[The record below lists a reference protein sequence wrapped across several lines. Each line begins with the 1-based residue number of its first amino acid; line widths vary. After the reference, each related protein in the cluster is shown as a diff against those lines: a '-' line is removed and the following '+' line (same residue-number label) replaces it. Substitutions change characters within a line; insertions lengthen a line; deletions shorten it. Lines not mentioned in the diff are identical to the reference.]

1 MLTGPAIR
9 KAVDTGEIKIDPY
22 NWSFAG
28 PNSYDVR
35 LHDEIIVYNVVG
47 PMFPAD
53 DAHPVKDR
61 DGNAFAP
68 SAYYID
74 EAGKAVRRLNNLD
87 ARADNPIERFTV
99 DVEKGAVLV
108 PGVVYLG
115 RTIERIHSDVYA
127 STIHGRSSIGR
138 LGVTV
143 HQTAAFI
150 DVGFDGV
157 VTLEITVTHP
167 VRIYAGM
174 RIAQIA
180 FHPLVGEIELYRG
193 KYQGANAVEA
203 SKLWKDTNEETT
215 K

>member
-9 KAVDTGEIKIDPY
+9 KAVEDGDIVIHPY
-22 NWSFAG
+22 TWSYAG

-35 LHDEIIVYNVVG
+35 LAEEMLVYDVQGPLYPSNAYVG
-47 PMFPAD
+47 EDGQVRPRVSFLD
-53 DAHPVKDR
+53 SRVENETVKLQ
-61 DGNAFAP
+61 
-68 SAYYID
+68 ID
-74 EAGKAVRRLNNLD
+74 
-87 ARADNPIERFTV
+87 P
-99 DVEKGAVLV
+99 EKGAVLV

-115 RTIERIHSDVYA
+115 RTVERIHSKRYA
-127 STIHGRSSIGR
+127 STIHGRSSVGR

-157 VTLEITVTHP
+157 VTLEIGVTHP

-180 FHPLVGEIELYRG
+180 FHPLVGRIEPYRG
-193 KYQGANAVEA
+193 KYQGADAVQA
-203 SKLWKDTNEETT
+203 SKLFEDEEEEREE
-215 K
+215 KPQ

>member
-9 KAVDTGEIKIDPY
+9 KAVDAGAIQIEPY

-35 LHDEIIVYNVVG
+35 LHAEIVVYNVSG
-47 PMFPAD
+47 PMFPD
-53 DAHPVKDR
+53 TVIDAGPDVET
-61 DGNAFAP
+61 
-68 SAYYID
+68 YID
-74 EAGKAVRRLNNLD
+74 ADGIVQERPRCLD
-87 ARADNPIERFTV
+87 VRADNPIERF
-99 DVEKGAVLV
+99 DIDEKGALLV

-138 LGVTV
+138 LGITV

-167 VRIYAGM
+167 VRIYANM

-180 FHPLVGEIELYRG
+180 FHPLVGDIELYRG
-193 KYQGANAVEA
+193 KYQGAQAVES
-203 SKLWKDTNEETT
+203 SKLWKDEED

>member
-9 KAVDTGEIKIDPY
+9 AAVEAGQIEIDPY

-35 LHDEIIVYNVVG
+35 LHEEVIVYNVAS
-47 PMFPAD
+47 PMFVTEIPPMGLAVG
-53 DAHPVKDR
+53 AT
-61 DGNAFAP
+61 
-68 SAYYID
+68 YID
-74 EAGKAVRRLNNLD
+74 ADGVARDRPKFLD
-87 ARADNPIERFTV
+87 SRADNLTERFV
-99 DVEKGAVLV
+99 IDAEKGALLV
-108 PGVVYLG
+108 PGVLYLG

-127 STIHGRSSIGR
+127 STIHGRSSVGR

-150 DVGFDGV
+150 DVGFEGV

-180 FHPLVGEIELYRG
+180 FHPLVGKIELYRG
-193 KYQGANAVEA
+193 KYQGASAVEA
-203 SKLWKDTNEETT
+203 SKMHRDQET